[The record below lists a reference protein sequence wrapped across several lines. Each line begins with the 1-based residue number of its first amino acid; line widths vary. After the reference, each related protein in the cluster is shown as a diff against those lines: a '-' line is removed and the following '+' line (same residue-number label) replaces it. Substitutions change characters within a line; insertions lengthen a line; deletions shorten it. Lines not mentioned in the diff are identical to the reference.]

1 MGRRAFAFT
10 SEHLSLL
17 GKIPDVQLARMAK
30 CSPTAVVNK
39 RQSLGIPTYS
49 ATARTVVAEQPPAV
63 PQVVVL
69 PPAPEPVAPSRVKA
83 ALKAAVPAEGGMLIP
98 FDQYA
103 LLARE
108 FLA

>member
-1 MGRRAFAFT
+1 MGRRAFAFK
-10 SEHLSLL
+10 SEHLSLM

-49 ATARTVVAEQPPAV
+49 ATARTVVAEQPPAA
-63 PQVVVL
+63 

-83 ALKAAVPAEGGMLIP
+83 ALKAAVPSEGGMLIP